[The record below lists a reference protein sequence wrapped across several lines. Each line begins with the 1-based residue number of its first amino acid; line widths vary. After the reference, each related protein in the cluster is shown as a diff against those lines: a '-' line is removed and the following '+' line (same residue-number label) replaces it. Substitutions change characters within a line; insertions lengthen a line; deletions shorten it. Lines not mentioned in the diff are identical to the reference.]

1 MNILI
6 PLAAFAVAYLAG
18 ALDGPLWARS
28 GVAFLAAAFHWSLW
42 RLALWLAVPSWDTMH
57 GLEGDD

>member
-1 MNILI
+1 MNQII

-18 ALDGPLWARS
+18 AIDGPLWARLA
-28 GVAFLAAAFHWSLW
+28 VAIGAAAFHWSLW
-42 RLALWLAVPSWDTMH
+42 RLALWLAVPDWDDFT